1 MDFKKLL
8 QTITDLDQNKQ
19 ILKESNQSVEE
30 CGIMPSIGG
39 MGMMGGANRP
49 PITMNVSM
57 NASGPEGIRDLL
69 NVLKGRGDDD
79 QSGDP
84 ISSPAGAII
93 ALSEPEDD
101 MDHDMDDMGH
111 DMHRRGH
118 EKDHDEDD
126 AGELELE
133 LDEYSNSPDEEY
145 AGMSAAVPSGD
156 DLHKSKRSFKHNY
169 RGGDNPMS
177 MPMHETLK
185 YKLKN
190 LYTEVKGR

>member
-8 QTITDLDQNKQ
+8 QTISDLDQNKQ
-19 ILKESNQSVEE
+19 ILKESYQPVEE

-39 MGMMGGANRP
+39 LGMMGGASHP
-49 PITMNVSM
+49 PITLNVTM
-57 NASGPEGIRDLL
+57 NATGPDGIRDLL
-69 NVLKGRGDDD
+69 NVLKGHGNDEPDDA
-79 QSGDP
+79 
-84 ISSPAGAII
+84 ISSPAGAIV
-93 ALSEPEDD
+93 AVSEPDDD
-101 MDHDMDDMGH
+101 MDHDMHDMGH
-111 DMHRRGH
+111 DMHDRGH
-118 EKDHDEDD
+118 EIDHDEDD

-156 DLHKSKRSFKHNY
+156 DLNKSKKSFKHNY
-169 RGGDNPMS
+169 RGGDNPMNMQFES
-177 MPMHETLK
+177 LK

>member
-19 ILKESNQSVEE
+19 ILKESNQPVEE

-69 NVLKGRGDDD
+69 NVLQGRGDDAP
-79 QSGDP
+79 SGDP

-93 ALSEPEDD
+93 AVSEP
-101 MDHDMDDMGH
+101 DHDRDHDDSSDMGDMLDMGH
-111 DMHRRGH
+111 D
-118 EKDHDEDD
+118 EEDAD
-126 AGELELE
+126 ELELE

-145 AGMSAAVPSGD
+145 AGMAAAVPSGD
-156 DLHKSKRSFKHNY
+156 DLHKSKQSFKHNY
-169 RGGDNPMS
+169 RGGDNPMN
-177 MPMHETLK
+177 MQHESLK

>member
-8 QTITDLDQNKQ
+8 QTISDLDQNKQ
-19 ILKESNQSVEE
+19 ILKESYQPVEE

-39 MGMMGGANRP
+39 LGMMGGASHP
-49 PITMNVSM
+49 PITLNVTM
-57 NASGPEGIRDLL
+57 NATGPDGIRDLL
-69 NVLKGRGDDD
+69 NVLKGHGNDEPDDA
-79 QSGDP
+79 
-84 ISSPAGAII
+84 ISSPAGAIV
-93 ALSEPEDD
+93 AVSEPEDD
-101 MDHDMDDMGH
+101 MDHDMHDMGH
-111 DMHRRGH
+111 DMHDRGH
-118 EKDHDEDD
+118 EIDHDEDD

-156 DLHKSKRSFKHNY
+156 DLNKPKKSFKHNY

-185 YKLKN
+185 HKLKN

>member
-19 ILKESNQSVEE
+19 ILKESSQTVQE
-30 CGIMPSIGG
+30 CGIMPPLGG
-39 MGMMGGANRP
+39 MGMMGGASHP

-69 NVLKGRGDDD
+69 NVLKGHGDDAPAD
-79 QSGDP
+79 TMSG
-84 ISSPAGAII
+84 PAGAVV
-93 ALSEPEDD
+93 AVSEPEHD
-101 MDHDMDDMGH
+101 MGHDMDDMGH
-111 DMHRRGH
+111 DMHGMGH
-118 EKDHDEDD
+118 EIDHDEND

-145 AGMSAAVPSGD
+145 AGMAAAVPSGD
-156 DLHKSKRSFKHNY
+156 DLNKPKQSFKHNY

-185 YKLKN
+185 YKLNN
-190 LYTEVKGR
+190 LYKEVKGR

>member
-8 QTITDLDQNKQ
+8 QTISDLDQNKQ
-19 ILKESNQSVEE
+19 ILKESYQPVEE

-39 MGMMGGANRP
+39 LGMMGGASHP
-49 PITMNVSM
+49 PITLNVTM
-57 NASGPEGIRDLL
+57 NATGPDGIRDLL
-69 NVLKGRGDDD
+69 NVLKGHGNDEPDDA
-79 QSGDP
+79 
-84 ISSPAGAII
+84 ISSPAGAIV
-93 ALSEPEDD
+93 AVSEPDDD
-101 MDHDMDDMGH
+101 MDHDMHDMGH
-111 DMHRRGH
+111 DMHDRGH
-118 EKDHDEDD
+118 EIDHDEDD

-156 DLHKSKRSFKHNY
+156 DLNKPKKSFKHNY

-185 YKLKN
+185 HKLKN

>member
-1 MDFKKLL
+1 MDFKKIL

-19 ILKESNQSVEE
+19 ILKESNQPIEE
-30 CGIMPSIGG
+30 CGIMPSLGG
-39 MGMMGGANRP
+39 MGMMGGAGHP

-57 NASGPEGIRDLL
+57 NATGPEGIRDLL
-69 NVLKGRGDDD
+69 NVLKGHGDDAPD
-79 QSGDP
+79 DA
-84 ISSPAGAII
+84 ISSPAGAIV
-93 ALSEPEDD
+93 AVSEPEDD

-111 DMHRRGH
+111 DMHSRGH
-118 EKDHDEDD
+118 EKDHDEHD

-156 DLHKSKRSFKHNY
+156 DLHNSKRSFKHNY

>member
-19 ILKESNQSVEE
+19 ILKESYQPVEE
-30 CGIMPSIGG
+30 CGIMPPLGG
-39 MGMMGGANRP
+39 MGMMGGASHP
-49 PITMNVSM
+49 PITLNVSM
-57 NASGPEGIRDLL
+57 NATGPDGIRDLL
-69 NVLKGRGDDD
+69 NVLKGHGNDEPDDA
-79 QSGDP
+79 
-84 ISSPAGAII
+84 ISSPAGAIV
-93 ALSEPEDD
+93 AVSGPDDDMDHDMHD

-111 DMHRRGH
+111 DMGH
-118 EKDHDEDD
+118 EHGD
-126 AGELELE
+126 ADELELE

-145 AGMSAAVPSGD
+145 AGMSAAVPAGD
-156 DLHKSKRSFKHNY
+156 DLNKPKKSFKHNY

>member
-8 QTITDLDQNKQ
+8 QTISDLDQNKQ
-19 ILKESNQSVEE
+19 ILKESNQPVEE

-39 MGMMGGANRP
+39 MGMMGGDNHP

-57 NASGPEGIRDLL
+57 NATGPEGIRNLL
-69 NVLKGRGDDD
+69 NVLKGNGDDAPSD
-79 QSGDP
+79 AM
-84 ISSPAGAII
+84 SSPAGAII
-93 ALSEPEDD
+93 AVSEPEDD

-111 DMHRRGH
+111 DMHDQGHDMGH
-118 EKDHDEDD
+118 EHGD
-126 AGELELE
+126 ADELELE

-156 DLHKSKRSFKHNY
+156 DLNKPKKSFKHNY
-169 RGGDNPMS
+169 RGGDNPMN

-190 LYTEVKGR
+190 LYTKVKGR